1 MELKTS
7 GATMGLGPPEEY
19 FTDRSGTVLH
29 LWGSLCV
36 FSVLHLLCLCA
47 RLLCVPCGRL
57 LGRADLL
64 ALVCGV

>member
-19 FTDRSGTVLH
+19 FTDRSGTLLL
-29 LWGSLCV
+29 LWVFCV
-36 FSVLHLLCLCA
+36 FSVLRLLCLCA